1 MNGPY
6 IPTHMETFE
15 AATPFQRY
23 VVLAV
28 FAHENRGET
37 PVQTYEVRDF
47 CVEHLSALEG
57 SPFEGG
63 VSRESIIRAL
73 SALEE
78 SGLLDSEVVDAS
90 PVGKGRP
97 AYSLAVDEAAVREA
111 LLGEELFKPLVRELT
126 G

>member
-1 MNGPY
+1 MPRY
-6 IPTHMETFE
+6 MDAFD

-23 VVLAV
+23 VLLAV
-28 FAHENRGET
+28 FAHEQREET
-37 PVQTYEVRDF
+37 PVQTYDVRDF
-47 CVEHLSALEG
+47 CVDHLSALGG

-97 AYSLAVDEAAVREA
+97 AYTLAVDDAAIHEA
-111 LLGEELFKPLVRELT
+111 LLDEELFEPLVRDLT